1 MANVFL
7 FGLYFGENKA
17 HFFPEHSKTKSV
29 AYSVYT
35 HYFSKAPARTGKGGG
50 KKDGGGCECMHASS
64 AAQGKTQ
71 QISKIMVLQIRSSYQ
86 TKACST
92 QQIKQP
98 KI

>member
-17 HFFPEHSKTKSV
+17 HFFPEHSKTKSI

-35 HYFSKAPARTGKGGG
+35 HYFSKAPARTGKGGERRMEEG
-50 KKDGGGCECMHASS
+50 ANVCMHLL
-64 AAQGKTQ
+64 QHRERQ